1 MNKII
6 KWIVYSALVVVL
18 LCGVMGC
25 GTQADDNSVTI
36 YSSAEDYRN
45 EYLLARLKEQFPE
58 YDITIEYMETGKHA
72 AKLLAEGTDTEG
84 DITFSLENGYMQQ
97 CSQYLA
103 SMDGYSM
110 DVYLPDM
117 RDEEHKMFPQVRN
130 SGAIVVNVDLLQEKG
145 LSEPASYEDLLKPEY
160 KGLISMPNPKTSGTG
175 YMFLKS
181 LVNSMGEEE
190 AFEYFDKL
198 SDSILQFT
206 SSGSGPV
213 NSLVSGEAVIG
224 LGMTAQAVT
233 QINEGANLKILYF
246 EEGAPYCAYSYGV
259 IKGKEERQC
268 VREVFD
274 FFYNTLNYED
284 CEKYFPEQ
292 IYEGIQ
298 YEIENY
304 PVNIPYADMSNDT
317 IEEKERLLAKWMY

>member
-1 MNKII
+1 MNKYIRKI
-6 KWIVYSALVVVL
+6 TMSVLVVVF
-18 LCGVMGC
+18 LCGIMGC
-25 GTQADDNSVTI
+25 GQAKNDNSVTI

-45 EYLLARLKEQFPE
+45 EYFMTRLKEEFPE
-58 YDITIEYMETGKHA
+58 YDITIEYLDTGKHA
-72 AKLLAEGTDTEG
+72 AKILAEGTDTEC

-97 CSQYLA
+97 CLEYIA
-103 SMDGYSM
+103 PMEEYSM
-110 DVYLPDM
+110 DIYLPSLQ
-117 RDEEHKMFPQVRN
+117 DEEHRMFPQVRS
-130 SGAIVVNVDLLQEKG
+130 SGAIVVNMDSLQEKG
-145 LSEPASYEDLLKPEY
+145 LVEPASYQDLLKPEY
-160 KGLISMPNPKTSGTG
+160 KGLITMPNPKTSGTG

-181 LVNSMGEEE
+181 LVNSMGEDA

-198 SDSILQFT
+198 AESILQFT

-233 QINEGANLKILYF
+233 QINDGANLKILYF
-246 EEGAPYCAYSYGV
+246 EEGAPYCAYSYGI

-268 VREVFD
+268 VRDVFD
-274 FFYNTLNYED
+274 FIYNTMNYED

-298 YEIENY
+298 YEIVNY
-304 PVNIPYADMSNDT
+304 PMDIPYADMSNDT

>member
-1 MNKII
+1 MNKCVARII
-6 KWIVYSALVVVL
+6 VAVL
-18 LCGVMGC
+18 MLMVLCASVGC
-25 GTQADDNSVTI
+25 GTQKNDNSVTI

-45 EYLLARLKEQFPE
+45 EYLLARLKEQFPQ

-84 DITFSLENGYMQQ
+84 DITFNLENGYMQQ

-103 SMDGYSM
+103 RMDGYSM
-110 DVYLPDM
+110 DIYLPGL
-117 RDEEHKMFPQVRN
+117 RDEEYKIFPQERS
-130 SGAIVVNVDLLQEKG
+130 SGAIIINMELLQEKG
-145 LSEPASYEDLLKPEY
+145 LPEPASYEDLLKPDY

-190 AFEYFDKL
+190 AFKYFDKL
-198 SDSILQFT
+198 SENILQFT

-233 QINEGANLKILYF
+233 QINEGADLKILYF
-246 EEGAPYCAYSYGV
+246 EEGAPYCAYSFGV

-268 VREVFD
+268 VREVFE
-274 FFYNTLNYED
+274 FFYNTLNYEN
-284 CEKYFPEQ
+284 CERYFPEQ

-298 YEIENY
+298 FEIENY